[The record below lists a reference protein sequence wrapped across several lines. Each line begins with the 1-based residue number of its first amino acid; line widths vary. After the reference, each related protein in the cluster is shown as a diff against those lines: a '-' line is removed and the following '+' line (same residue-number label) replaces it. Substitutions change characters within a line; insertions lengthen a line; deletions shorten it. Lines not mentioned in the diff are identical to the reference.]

1 MKVLNKRIDVLCLFD
16 ATGVPEPIRFRVTAD
31 DGEPQVAKLRVIKRE
46 FEKLAGNK
54 MYVYT
59 CQSVIENEMK
69 ILTIKYELDSCK
81 WFIYKM

>member
-1 MKVLNKRIDVLCLFD
+1 MKVLNKSIDVLCLFD
-16 ATGVPEPIRFRVTAD
+16 VTGVPEPIRFRVTD
-31 DGEPQVAKLRVIKRE
+31 NDGEPQVAKLRVIKRE

-59 CQSVIENEMK
+59 CQSVIDNEMK